1 MKLPLIE
8 GPVAQVLPRA
18 DLQAYTFLWTGLLIA
33 FDEAR
38 AGKTRK
44 PYSNTSSSPSSLH
57 TAVSSQWPAKWNVSP
72 FSFSTLWPLMIVF
85 NKLLTCN
92 YKKINL
98 LSVPFELMK
107 L

>member
-1 MKLPLIE
+1 MKLPLTE

-33 FDEAR
+33 FDEAG

-57 TAVSSQWPAKWNVSP
+57 TAVSSQWPAKWNVSLFLFQLFDP
-72 FSFSTLWPLMIVF
+72 
-85 NKLLTCN
+85 
-92 YKKINL
+92 
-98 LSVPFELMK
+98 
-107 L
+107 

>member
-72 FSFSTLWPLMIVF
+72 FSFSTLWPLMIV
-85 NKLLTCN
+85 
-92 YKKINL
+92 
-98 LSVPFELMK
+98 LS
-107 L
+107 